1 MKSGTG
7 YVLWLGIWSELR
19 TRYRL
24 WLGIWV
30 NWNWVC
36 SMAGIWGNFDGFPY
50 SCLLFKDECDP
61 ELKTELFC
69 GGRRGTYKSTKVGK
83 SCLIV
88 VNK

>member
-1 MKSGTG
+1 MAGHMGETGTG
-7 YVLWLGIWSELR
+7 YVLWL
-19 TRYRL
+19 
-24 WLGIWV
+24 
-30 NWNWVC
+30 
-36 SMAGIWGNFDGFPY
+36 GIWGNFDGFPY

-61 ELKTELFC
+61 ELKTELFG